1 MESYSRILEQFIT
14 SHPRAAVAEIE
25 KLSDQEIM
33 EYLVSI
39 PSQLAAGFL
48 VHMERFRAARIL
60 LQLEQPTSSAIM
72 EAMPEISVL
81 DLIRIQNLPDQEK
94 LLSGLQAQ
102 KQNNLRDVLNFPGD
116 CVGAYLDPGV
126 FTLFQDQSVSE
137 SIEQIKNHTLQ
148 VYSYIMVIDS
158 ERKLTG
164 YVTIKDL
171 IKSEPQSKIRTIMKE
186 DPPCILADTVVSSPA
201 LKATISQLPFHNIPV
216 VNVGGTF
223 LGVISIDRLS
233 KLEVGDESLHR
244 QALQAG
250 SALGDLYQIGL
261 LSLFRSTGA

>member
-1 MESYSRILEQFIT
+1 MENYSRILEQFI
-14 SHPRAAVAEIE
+14 SNHPRAAAAEIE

-39 PSQLAAGFL
+39 PTQLAAGFL
-48 VHMERFRAARIL
+48 IHMERFRAAGIL
-60 LQLEQPTSSAIM
+60 NQLESSTSSTIM
-72 EAMPEISVL
+72 DAMPEIALL
-81 DLIRIQNLPDQEK
+81 DLLRLQNHQDQAQ
-94 LLSGLQAQ
+94 LLAGLQSH
-102 KQNNLRDVLNFPGD
+102 KQNKLRDVLSYPDD

-126 FTLFQDQSVSE
+126 FTLFQDQSIAE
-137 SIEQIKNHTLQ
+137 SIEQMKNHSLQ

-171 IKSEPQSKIRTIMKE
+171 ITTDPHAKIKSLTKD
-186 DPPCILADTVVSSPA
+186 DPPSILADTVVSSPA
-201 LKATISQLPFHNIPV
+201 LTATISQLPFHNIPV
-216 VNVGGTF
+216 VNVEGTF

-233 KLEVGDESLHR
+233 KLEVDDKGLHR

-261 LSLFRSTGA
+261 LSLYRSTGA